1 MKGKNALKCWKVKK
15 RAHIN
20 FLPTDNLAEHMLYD
34 PQDGVVRIF
43 RQIAFLKAHLR
54 LSAHLPIN
62 YGITESLQM

>member
-1 MKGKNALKCWKVKK
+1 
-15 RAHIN
+15 
-20 FLPTDNLAEHMLYD
+20 MLYD

-43 RQIAFLKAHLR
+43 RQTAFLKAHLR